1 MILHNPTA
9 MHSPTARPLPLEYL
23 EDGAQG
29 PDGRIPRLVRYWG
42 VAIRRRWIIAAV
54 VAVTLLL
61 GFGVTLLT
69 TPLYTATATIE
80 IARQQDRIVN
90 VEGVEPKTEATD
102 LEFYQTQYSLLRARS
117 LAERVAASLRLPQSD
132 AFFVAF
138 GVDPAREGLTAGQAS
153 SLSRADQL
161 ARRQELAAE
170 ILLDHVSISPMRGS
184 RLVAVSFTGPERV
197 LSRNVAN
204 TWTQDFIA
212 SGLERRFGA
221 TAYARRFLE
230 QRLEQV
236 RQRLEASERRL
247 VAYAAEQQIISVG
260 SSDGTGSPDTP
271 RIERPLIA
279 EDLAALNQE
288 LARAT
293 GDRIRAQSRN
303 TGNGASSTEA
313 LTNGAINVLR
323 QRRAEVAAEYANM
336 MSRFEPNYPPAL
348 ALNSQVE
355 QLDRAIARE
364 EGRVRQSITNTYT
377 EAQTRERAL
386 QGRVDELK
394 SGLLDLRRRS
404 IQYNIYQRDVDT
416 NRELY
421 QGLLQRYKEVG
432 VAGGVGNNNISVV
445 DAALVPDRPSSPRLL
460 TNLLLALLLGLA
472 LSAAVVFVLEQID
485 DAIKDPSDLQR
496 AIGLPVLGTVP
507 RPENSG
513 QDALELIG
521 DRKSAMSEAYLSI
534 QTNLQFSTDHGFPR
548 AIAITSTRA
557 GEGKSTSAYALAQ
570 QLARMSRKV
579 ILVDGDM
586 RSPSI
591 GSILGLSSTRG
602 LSNFLTGDD
611 DLATMIVSSQHHGLD
626 ALLAGPS
633 PPSAAELLAGT
644 RLEELITK
652 LRLTYDH
659 VVVDSPPVLG
669 LADAPLIGRSVEGV
683 VYVIEARGP
692 RASNA
697 RTAISR
703 LESAGAPILGA
714 ILTKF
719 DARRATYG
727 YGYEY
732 GYGYGNTE
740 TNAA

>member
-1 MILHNPTA
+1 
-9 MHSPTARPLPLEYL
+9 
-23 EDGAQG
+23 
-29 PDGRIPRLVRYWG
+29 
-42 VAIRRRWIIAAV
+42 
-54 VAVTLLL
+54 
-61 GFGVTLLT
+61 
-69 TPLYTATATIE
+69 
-80 IARQQDRIVN
+80 
-90 VEGVEPKTEATD
+90 
-102 LEFYQTQYSLLRARS
+102 
-117 LAERVAASLRLPQSD
+117 
-132 AFFVAF
+132 
-138 GVDPAREGLTAGQAS
+138 
-153 SLSRADQL
+153 
-161 ARRQELAAE
+161 
-170 ILLDHVSISPMRGS
+170 
-184 RLVAVSFTGPERV
+184 
-197 LSRNVAN
+197 
-204 TWTQDFIA
+204 
-212 SGLERRFGA
+212 
-221 TAYARRFLE
+221 
-230 QRLEQV
+230 
-236 RQRLEASERRL
+236 
-247 VAYAAEQQIISVG
+247 
-260 SSDGTGSPDTP
+260 
-271 RIERPLIA
+271 
-279 EDLAALNQE
+279 
-288 LARAT
+288 
-293 GDRIRAQSRN
+293 
-303 TGNGASSTEA
+303 
-313 LTNGAINVLR
+313 
-323 QRRAEVAAEYANM
+323 
-336 MSRFEPNYPPAL
+336 
-348 ALNSQVE
+348 
-355 QLDRAIARE
+355 
-364 EGRVRQSITNTYT
+364 
-377 EAQTRERAL
+377 
-386 QGRVDELK
+386 
-394 SGLLDLRRRS
+394 
-404 IQYNIYQRDVDT
+404 
-416 NRELY
+416 
-421 QGLLQRYKEVG
+421 
-432 VAGGVGNNNISVV
+432 
-445 DAALVPDRPSSPRLL
+445 
-460 TNLLLALLLGLA
+460 
-472 LSAAVVFVLEQID
+472 VVFVLEQID